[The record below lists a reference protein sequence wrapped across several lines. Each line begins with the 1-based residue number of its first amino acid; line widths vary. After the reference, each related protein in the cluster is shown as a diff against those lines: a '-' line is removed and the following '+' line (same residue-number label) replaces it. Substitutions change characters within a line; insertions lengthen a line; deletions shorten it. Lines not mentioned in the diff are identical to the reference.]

1 MSATILHHEIQ
12 HIKPP
17 PFVEDVRKL
26 ILISLQEWK
35 FTELIANLPGIPLSS
50 FGFKYKCQVWCSII
64 YIFQTFSYA
73 FLLY

>member
-1 MSATILHHEIQ
+1 MSATILHHEIK
-12 HIKPP
+12 HIRPP
-17 PFVEDVRKL
+17 LLVEDVSKR

-35 FTELIANLPGIPLSS
+35 FTELITNLPGTPLSS